1 LIDQPIKKSEMEMT
15 QTGHA
20 EMEPMTSYNFLAG
33 ISGIDEAGWRA
44 VESAARETT
53 AHLEEWDSAWNLVV
67 ALGLAGEA
75 HPAMAAAREAG
86 AGLRVQAL
94 AGAACAAVAAR
105 GQIGE
110 RRFRSLYRPFAEVLP
125 AEPEEPP
132 ASLVS
137 RLAAHCPLTAA
148 WR

>member
-1 LIDQPIKKSEMEMT
+1 MRKTK
-15 QTGHA
+15 A
-20 EMEPMTSYNFLAG
+20 EMEPMTSYSFLAG
-33 ISGIDEAGWRA
+33 IAALDEADWA
-44 VESAARETT
+44 TVETAAQGT
-53 AHLEEWDSAWNLVV
+53 ADHLQEWDSAWNLVI

-110 RRFRSLYRPFAEVLP
+110 RRFRALYRPFAEVLP
-125 AEPEEPP
+125 ADPED
-132 ASLVS
+132 
-137 RLAAHCPLTAA
+137 RAATFVHRVHALCPLRVQ